1 MKLTMLN
8 VTLKVGETALVRV
21 VHHGGELLLV
31 VDDQCINCA
40 ENQERIA
47 EDIRKLAESEGKP
60 APTTNKPDTTNIL
73 LKSRKERSIQS

>member
-40 ENQERIA
+40 ENQARIA
-47 EDIRKLAESEGKP
+47 EDIRKLAESEGKSESP
-60 APTTNKPDTTNIL
+60 PNKQGTTNIL
-73 LKSRKERSIQS
+73 LKSRTERSIQS